1 MTLQPENS
9 LAVQLLELGT
19 STAGGLGSTP
29 GQGTEVLQAAWYGRK
44 IKLLSNLYIW
54 LLDLGLQK
62 EWVCKEISNYNLIT
76 SSKLIEK
83 YSFLITA

>member
-9 LAVQLLELGT
+9 LAVQWLELGT

-44 IKLLSNLYIW
+44 IKLLSNLYI
-54 LLDLGLQK
+54 
-62 EWVCKEISNYNLIT
+62 
-76 SSKLIEK
+76 
-83 YSFLITA
+83 